1 MKNKIITCCLKIC
14 FFSIIL
20 FTVGCVTKPV
30 PIPGESAVIIENL
43 YVEYSNIADTYFK
56 LEDYKNAIKYYTLSM
71 ENKNLYWQSY
81 YKMAKCYALLS
92 DWNNALTMY
101 EKLLERDKDNNTLK
115 ASLAYIYSM
124 QGDVKKALALYDEL
138 LALESEN
145 EKYLENTLAIL
156 LSSKETYNENVD
168 RVNELYTKIEKNF
181 ENNKNLKTFET
192 TINSYKENDK
202 SEDKTDGEPEQEQNS
217 EEKTEKE
224 IQQEQN
230 SEVEDSTN

>member
-1 MKNKIITCCLKIC
+1 
-14 FFSIIL
+14 
-20 FTVGCVTKPV
+20 
-30 PIPGESAVIIENL
+30 
-43 YVEYSNIADTYFK
+43 
-56 LEDYKNAIKYYTLSM
+56 M
-71 ENKNLYWQSY
+71 ENKNFYWQSY

-138 LALESEN
+138 LAIESEN

-168 RVNELYTKIEKNF
+168 RVNELYIKIEKNF
-181 ENNKNLKTFET
+181 ENNKNLKTFEA

>member
-1 MKNKIITCCLKIC
+1 MLVSKC
-14 FFSIIL
+14 FL
-20 FTVGCVTKPV
+20 
-30 PIPGESAVIIENL
+30 
-43 YVEYSNIADTYFK
+43 
-56 LEDYKNAIKYYTLSM
+56 
-71 ENKNLYWQSY
+71 
-81 YKMAKCYALLS
+81 
-92 DWNNALTMY
+92 
-101 EKLLERDKDNNTLK
+101 
-115 ASLAYIYSM
+115 
-124 QGDVKKALALYDEL
+124 KKALALYDEL
-138 LALESEN
+138 LAIESEN